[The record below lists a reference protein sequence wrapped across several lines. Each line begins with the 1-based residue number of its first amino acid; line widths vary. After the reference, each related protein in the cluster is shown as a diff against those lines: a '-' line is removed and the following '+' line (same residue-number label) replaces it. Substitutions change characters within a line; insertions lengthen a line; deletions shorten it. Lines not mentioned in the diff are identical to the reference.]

1 MGGDHIIA
9 KPDNDADDEQPK
21 EKDEEEEVKEADEE
35 EEAEEEGKDEEDEE
49 EEGKD
54 KEDEENLPTEDDAK
68 ETIVSTG
75 APTSNVNLSF
85 PSTTMPPEVTEIT
98 KKPDYDSVPF
108 PPHDPVEPKVLSTTT
123 NEDGVVTEVC
133 LLPKLYVGR
142 VLGKGGETKR
152 DLENRSNTIINIDQT
167 ELGDKQKIIFAGTR
181 ADVDLAKHVYA
192 LMTCESGGT
201 SNLPLGKADKR
212 ELQIPQDKVGLII
225 GPKGDMIRH
234 LTQVTRCKIQVDHST
249 GATSPSVLTRRVSLL

>member
-1 MGGDHIIA
+1 V
-9 KPDNDADDEQPK
+9 K
-21 EKDEEEEVKEADEE
+21 EAEEEEEVKD
-35 EEAEEEGKDEEDEE
+35 AEEEGKDEEDEE
-49 EEGKD
+49 EEGKDEED

-108 PPHDPVEPKVLSTTT
+108 PPHDPVEPKVLSTTM

-234 LTQVTRCKIQVDHST
+234 LTQVTRSKIYVDPNT
-249 GATSPSVLTRRVSLL
+249 GATSPTVLTTRVSLL